1 MTSEEFSL
9 HLAYWATE
17 PSGPLGD
24 VQRWA
29 ALMAAVMNGP
39 RKRKHSNKPFT
50 GEDFWPKDAWAAQP
64 GEIQLVTAKPGA
76 KPKIMAPDLSHMRGM
91 RVNNRRR

>member
-9 HLAYWATE
+9 HLAYWAVE

-29 ALMAAVMNGP
+29 ALMAAVVNGP
-39 RKRKHSNKPFT
+39 RKRKGNASKPFT
-50 GEDFWPKDAWAAQP
+50 LTDFWPANAWSEAP
-64 GEIQLVTAKPGA
+64 PPPTPGA
-76 KPKIMAPDLSHMRGM
+76 KPARMAPDLSHMRGM